1 MPVVVIPVYNAP
13 DESIA
18 CLDSVLR
25 HTPTDVRVLIIDD
38 HGPDRR
44 FFEHLDESRSSLRH
58 RVDVHRPR
66 SNGGFLGSCN
76 LAFELTNPEDVIL
89 VNSDVIVGPQ
99 WYERIVAAAQ
109 SSSDI
114 ATVSVFTNNGTIL
127 SLPHR
132 NSPCPDIVGGWS
144 VDEAAERVARVSE
157 STRPVIPT
165 AVGHCFLIKR
175 LAINLVGGFDP
186 AFGTGYGEEVDFSQ
200 RCIRVG
206 LRHIV
211 ADDVFVFHK
220 GSSSFTAE
228 ARPQQIAH
236 EAIVNSRYP
245 WYAGAVQR
253 VCSDTYSPLAT
264 AVLRASLVLRE
275 HSIAFDGHSLAW
287 KWSGTQQVTIGFIEG
302 MSRLLASRRLAV
314 MVPPSLPD
322 DIKHRL
328 ESLGNVDVI
337 IIEDIS
343 TDRSLRFDVLVRPYQ
358 VNSVEELR
366 WMKRIASRCIV
377 AHLDFISYNNP
388 TYFNSDHDWLTFR
401 ELTNL
406 VLAAVDGIA
415 WISEYVKSD
424 ANRLGLLTGSVANLV
439 TYNGVELPDSTD
451 SARCPA
457 RLETLEGPMISVLG
471 VAFHH
476 KNRLFALRILRELLG
491 TNPDVTLVFAGPTP
505 QPGSSHDE
513 ESEFLR
519 SNPHV
524 ASRFVDLGAVDVP
537 ERNWVLAHS
546 AVVLY
551 PTLSE
556 GFGLIPFEAASA
568 GSPVISSRMGSLTEV
583 IPDDVPS
590 FGNFDPQECATLVS
604 RMIGEGAGRRAPN
617 NSLIARSEQFSW
629 HESCS
634 RMLALIDDVL
644 KRPKNRCE
652 GVWAEAPVP
661 SQLYTPDYA
670 KRLQAEQERAHSY
683 QRWSS
688 SIWGRIIIGT
698 PRSMRRRLVKFAYR
712 LVRG

>member
-1 MPVVVIPVYNAP
+1 
-13 DESIA
+13 
-18 CLDSVLR
+18 
-25 HTPTDVRVLIIDD
+25 
-38 HGPDRR
+38 
-44 FFEHLDESRSSLRH
+44 
-58 RVDVHRPR
+58 
-66 SNGGFLGSCN
+66 
-76 LAFELTNPEDVIL
+76 
-89 VNSDVIVGPQ
+89 
-99 WYERIVAAAQ
+99 
-109 SSSDI
+109 
-114 ATVSVFTNNGTIL
+114 
-127 SLPHR
+127 
-132 NSPCPDIVGGWS
+132 
-144 VDEAAERVARVSE
+144 
-157 STRPVIPT
+157 
-165 AVGHCFLIKR
+165 
-175 LAINLVGGFDP
+175 
-186 AFGTGYGEEVDFSQ
+186 
-200 RCIRVG
+200 
-206 LRHIV
+206 
-211 ADDVFVFHK
+211 
-220 GSSSFTAE
+220 
-228 ARPQQIAH
+228 
-236 EAIVNSRYP
+236 
-245 WYAGAVQR
+245 
-253 VCSDTYSPLAT
+253 
-264 AVLRASLVLRE
+264 
-275 HSIAFDGHSLAW
+275 
-287 KWSGTQQVTIGFIEG
+287 
-302 MSRLLASRRLAV
+302 
-314 MVPPSLPD
+314 
-322 DIKHRL
+322 
-328 ESLGNVDVI
+328 
-337 IIEDIS
+337 
-343 TDRSLRFDVLVRPYQ
+343 
-358 VNSVEELR
+358 
-366 WMKRIASRCIV
+366 
-377 AHLDFISYNNP
+377 
-388 TYFNSDHDWLTFR
+388 
-401 ELTNL
+401 
-406 VLAAVDGIA
+406 
-415 WISEYVKSD
+415 
-424 ANRLGLLTGSVANLV
+424 V

-457 RLETLEGPMISVLG
+457 RLATLEGPMISVLG

>member
-1 MPVVVIPVYNAP
+1 
-13 DESIA
+13 
-18 CLDSVLR
+18 
-25 HTPTDVRVLIIDD
+25 
-38 HGPDRR
+38 
-44 FFEHLDESRSSLRH
+44 
-58 RVDVHRPR
+58 
-66 SNGGFLGSCN
+66 
-76 LAFELTNPEDVIL
+76 
-89 VNSDVIVGPQ
+89 
-99 WYERIVAAAQ
+99 
-109 SSSDI
+109 
-114 ATVSVFTNNGTIL
+114 
-127 SLPHR
+127 
-132 NSPCPDIVGGWS
+132 
-144 VDEAAERVARVSE
+144 
-157 STRPVIPT
+157 
-165 AVGHCFLIKR
+165 
-175 LAINLVGGFDP
+175 
-186 AFGTGYGEEVDFSQ
+186 
-200 RCIRVG
+200 
-206 LRHIV
+206 
-211 ADDVFVFHK
+211 
-220 GSSSFTAE
+220 
-228 ARPQQIAH
+228 
-236 EAIVNSRYP
+236 
-245 WYAGAVQR
+245 
-253 VCSDTYSPLAT
+253 
-264 AVLRASLVLRE
+264 LVLRE

-451 SARCPA
+451 SAQCPA
-457 RLETLEGPMISVLG
+457 RLASLEGPMISVLG

-568 GSPVISSRMGSLTEV
+568 GSPVISSRMGSLAEV

-604 RMIGEGAGRRAPN
+604 RMLGEGVRGRAPN
-617 NSLIARSEQFSW
+617 NSLIARSEQYSW
-629 HESCS
+629 NESCS

-644 KRPKNRCE
+644 KRPKNRTE
-652 GVWAEAPVP
+652 GIWGEAPVP
-661 SQLYTPDYA
+661 AQMFSPEYA
-670 KRLQAEQERAHSY
+670 RTLNNMERRARTY
-683 QRWSS
+683 RRWSNFRL
-688 SIWGRIIIGT
+688 GRVLIGR
-698 PRSMRRRLVKFAYR
+698 PGSARRRLAKTLYR
-712 LVRG
+712 RIRG